1 MSAPVSFDGAGAPY
15 DASRVNQ
22 DGQFNLDM
30 HKAYSPLYLPITF
43 AVQYGISFAG
53 MTAVV
58 VHTIRMS

>member
-1 MSAPVSFDGAGAPY
+1 MSAPISFDNTGAHY
-15 DASRVNQ
+15 DASRVIQ

-30 HKAYSPLYLPITF
+30 YKAYSPLYLLITF

>member
-1 MSAPVSFDGAGAPY
+1 MSAPISFDNTGAPY
-15 DASRVNQ
+15 NASRVIQ
-22 DGQFNLDM
+22 DGKFNLRM
-30 HKAYSPLYLPITF
+30 CEAYSPLYLPVTF